1 MGSAQTNDLCCGEKN
16 RTLNPEKV
24 FTEIKAMIK
33 GDVLYDDLTRT
44 IYSSAACLFQVKPLG
59 IVLPKD
65 KDDVV
70 QVVKYAS
77 KNKIPLIP
85 RGGGTSR
92 AGNELGEGIILDFS
106 RYMNNMLEENAGE
119 KWARVQPGITQG
131 GLNNLLKPQKLFFP
145 IDPSTKEHCT
155 FGGMIANNSSGPHAI
170 KYGAA
175 RDNVISLEIVLPT
188 GEIINTGPVPGGK
201 ISGNIGNIYQGVDDV
216 LKRYQKPLE
225 DEKPFTIKNSSGY
238 DLWRIKNNGTMD
250 LTSLLVG
257 SEGTLGIITEAK
269 VKLWPLPGKTL
280 GGLVYFDSLE
290 KVGKAVVKILEFSP
304 TMLEII
310 ERRILDL
317 ARQQKA
323 EMRPYLPDGIEAML
337 FIEFEEKDEAE
348 LRNKFAK
355 VEQAM
360 KSENLSIDMKV
371 AKDKKDMEMLGKVRQ
386 ISGPILNKTKG
397 PKKPIAFIE
406 DAAVHPT
413 RLPQYIQGLRSIFSK
428 YGVDAG
434 VYGHAGD
441 GNMHL
446 MVFLDLRQE
455 EEVKKMLAIADE
467 TYNLVFSLK
476 GTISGEHGDGRLRTY
491 YTKKQYPKLYAAFE
505 EIKKLFDPDNIFN
518 PGSIVGGG
526 ENPLAQYLKFKNK
539 DEKAALSAILTK
551 ELVQEASSTCSG
563 CGKCRSYC
571 PVAMKVL
578 DEFALGRAKA
588 TLIRGYLNGTI
599 DKKILDSPKFKEVLD
614 ACVNCKRCLTEC
626 PSGADI
632 PWLAV
637 EGRHYVVDRD
647 GEPFGQRVLASTK
660 DLCRT
665 SSMFAPLVNLTN
677 ALKPFRKGLEL
688 AVGLDARRTL
698 PKFPNKTLRQMLE
711 NRPRKTSEKKVV
723 LFLGCYSTY
732 NEPEEDGLATIEIL
746 EKNGYEVI
754 LPDFRC
760 CGIARLSAGGIDQVG
775 DDINYNIK
783 KLSEFVDKGYP
794 IIFSESSCALAIK
807 MEYPKIVNSDDA
819 KKVSKSCIDIH
830 DFLMQLH
837 KKGELNLDFGKID
850 LKIGY
855 HNPCH
860 LRALGVTK
868 QPVELLNLIP
878 GVTAQAY
885 SDACCGISG
894 TFGMKKKNF
903 DLSMKIGERLFKEI
917 KASDAQE
924 LATGCGACAM
934 QIFQGTQRKAVTPV
948 SLLAKAYK
956 LKEESSTAKAS

>member
-1 MGSAQTNDLCCGEKN
+1 MNVQD
-16 RTLNPEKV
+16 RTLNPEKI
-24 FTEIKAMIK
+24 FQEIKALIK
-33 GDVLYDDLTRT
+33 GDVLYDDLSRM

-65 KDDVV
+65 KDDVI
-70 QVVKYAS
+70 QIVKYAS

-106 RYMNNMLEENAGE
+106 RYMNKMLEENAGE

-131 GLNNLLKPQKLFFP
+131 GLNNLLKPRKLYFP
-145 IDPSTKEHCT
+145 IDPSTKDHCT

-175 RDNVISLEIVLPT
+175 RDNVLSLEIVLPS
-188 GEIINTGPVPGGK
+188 GEVITTGPVSTKNIPGNTGAM
-201 ISGNIGNIYQGVDDV
+201 
-216 LKRYQKPLE
+216 YQKVADILNRYEQPLK
-225 DEKPFTIKNSSGY
+225 DEKPFTIKTSSGY
-238 DLWRIKNNGTMD
+238 DLWRIKNNGSLD
-250 LTSLLVG
+250 LTSLFVG
-257 SEGTLGIITEAK
+257 SEGTIGIITEAK

-290 KVGKAVVKILEFSP
+290 KVGKAVQKILELSP

-337 FIEFEEKDEAE
+337 FIEFEGKDDAE
-348 LRNKFAK
+348 LRDKFAK
-355 VEQAM
+355 VDQAM

-371 AKDKKDMEMLGKVRQ
+371 AKDKKDMDMLGKVRQ

-397 PKKPIAFIE
+397 VKKPIAFIE

-413 RLPQYIQGLRSIFSK
+413 RLPQYIKGLREIFSK

-434 VYGHAGD
+434 IYGHAGD

-467 TYNLVFSLK
+467 TYKLVFSLK

-491 YTKKQYPKLYAAFE
+491 YTKKQYPKLYSAFE
-505 EIKKLFDPDNIFN
+505 EIKKIFDPNNILN
-518 PGSIVGGG
+518 PGSIVGGDD
-526 ENPLAQYLKFKNK
+526 NPLGQYLKFRKK
-539 DEKAALSAILTK
+539 DDKSALSPILVK
-551 ELVQEASSTCSG
+551 EAVQEASSVCSG

-571 PVAMKVL
+571 PIAMKVL
-578 DEFALGRAKA
+578 DEAALGRAMA
-588 TLIRGYLNGTI
+588 TLIRGYLNGTV
-599 DKKILDSPKFKEVLD
+599 DKAILESPKFKEVLD

-637 EGRHYVVDRD
+637 MGRSYVVDRE
-647 GEPFGQRVLASTK
+647 GEPFGQRVLASTRE
-660 DLCRT
+660 LCRT
-665 SSMFAPLVNLTN
+665 SSTFAPLVNLTN
-677 ALKPFRKGLEL
+677 SFKPFRKGLEL
-688 AVGLDARRTL
+688 AVGLDSRRVL
-698 PKFPNKTLRQMLE
+698 PKFPNRTMLKMME
-711 NRPRKTSEKKVV
+711 GRPRRTSEKKVAFFV
-723 LFLGCYSTY
+723 GCYTNF
-732 NEPEEDGLATIEIL
+732 NEPEDDGLATIEIL

-754 LPDFRC
+754 LPDLRC
-760 CGIARLSAGGIDQVG
+760 CGVARLSTGAINQVG
-775 DDINYNIK
+775 DDINYNIR
-783 KLSEFVDKGYP
+783 KLSEFADKNIP
-794 IIFSESSCALAIK
+794 ILFSESSCALAVK
-807 MEYPKIVNSDDA
+807 MEYPKIVNSETAA
-819 KKVSKSCIDIH
+819 KVAKSCVDIH
-830 DFLMQLH
+830 DFLMKLH
-837 KKGELNLDFGKID
+837 KKGELNLDFGRMDVK
-850 LKIGY
+850 LGY

-860 LRALGVTK
+860 LRALGITK
-868 QPVELLNLIP
+868 EPVELLSLIP
-878 GVTAQAY
+878 GVTVQAY
-885 SDACCGISG
+885 SDQCCGISG
-894 TFGMKKKNF
+894 TFGLKKKNY
-903 DLSMKIGERLFKEI
+903 DLSMQIGERLFKEI

-924 LATGCGACAM
+924 LVTGCGACAM

-956 LKEESSTAKAS
+956 AKEQPVAAAAK